1 MKKRMEQEDNASWGE
16 GRDLEREKDGTQ
28 EKTDKWK
35 NEGRKER

>member
-1 MKKRMEQEDNASWGE
+1 MPAGVKG
-16 GRDLEREKDGTQ
+16 GILEREKDGTQ